1 MKTKKLY
8 KILRKTGNIYRSPFR
23 EFPYGKKE
31 DFIGKLM
38 VCKDFDVSNEQCSDG
53 FYATEIDGLIYTNLS
68 DPSRVVFEVEMSGKN
83 IRFDEYKW
91 RWKKQKFIREVPLDE
106 IKELVKQQSEKMDWN
121 YFNALF
127 PHNPLCKKTKV
138 TKKHIELLKQW
149 DSVWSSVKS
158 SAKHYVR
165 SSAKYSVNDFV
176 WDSIGDSVKYSVR
189 SSVWNS
195 VRDFVRNSAWA
206 SIMNSVRGSI
216 GDSARYF
223 VWFFVTDFVA
233 AYTSSIFPNIKEWK
247 GIKHEEG
254 VNPFQSGIDLWN
266 SNLVPS
272 FDGKIWRLHSGKKAD
287 VVFEITKK
295 ELRKIK

>member
-8 KILRKTGNIYRSPFR
+8 KILEKTRNTYRSPFR

-38 VCKDFDVSNEQCSDG
+38 VCKDFDVSNEECSSG

-91 RWKKQKFIREVPLDE
+91 RWEKQKFIREVPME
-106 IKELVKQQSEKMDWN
+106 EVKELVKQQSEKMDWD
-121 YFNALF
+121 YYSALF
-127 PHNPLCKKTKV
+127 PYNPLCKKTKV

-149 DSVWSSVKS
+149 SSIECAVWYYVTCSIEDSIGYLVKNCVKDSVWDYLGTFANNSFIASVKPS
-158 SAKHYVR
+158 LIASVIYSMRASAVH
-165 SSAKYSVNDFV
+165 
-176 WDSIGDSVKYSVR
+176 SIKS
-189 SSVWNS
+189 S
-195 VRDFVRNSAWA
+195 VRD
-206 SIMNSVRGSI
+206 SVG
-216 GDSARYF
+216 
-223 VWFFVTDFVA
+223 
-233 AYTSSIFPNIKEWK
+233 AYMSSLFPNIKKWE
-247 GIKHEEG
+247 GIEHEEG

-272 FDGKIWRLHSGKKAD
+272 FDGTTWRLHSGKKAE

-295 ELRKIK
+295 ELEKIK